1 MSQEN
6 VDLLRQGYEAWNRGD
21 RRWVLEH
28 IAPDVE
34 WVAAPDDPDPGVYRG
49 YEGVERF
56 WAQWRAA
63 VGQLHFEPLEFVDAG
78 DEVVVVAR
86 RSGRGRQSG
95 VAVAD
100 VIAQVFSFGPD
111 GKCFRV
117 REFYDRDEAL
127 RAVSR
132 TSRPTA

>member
-1 MSQEN
+1 ME
-6 VDLLRQGYEAWNRGD
+6 LIRQGYHAWNRGD

-28 IAPDVE
+28 MVPDIE
-34 WVAAPDDPDPGVYRG
+34 WIAAPDDPDPGVYHG
-49 YEGVERF
+49 YEGVEQF

-63 VGQLHFEPLEFVDAG
+63 VGQLHFELLELVDAG
-78 DEVVVVAR
+78 DDVVVVAR
-86 RSGRGRQSG
+86 RSGRGAQSG
-95 VAVAD
+95 VEVSD

-117 REFYDRDEAL
+117 REFSDREAAL
-127 RAVSR
+127 GAVGH